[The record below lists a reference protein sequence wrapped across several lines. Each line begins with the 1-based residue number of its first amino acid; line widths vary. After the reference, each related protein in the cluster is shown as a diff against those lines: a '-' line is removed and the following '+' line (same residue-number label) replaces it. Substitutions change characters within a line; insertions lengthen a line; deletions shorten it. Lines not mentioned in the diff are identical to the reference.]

1 MNILI
6 IRLSAIGDV
15 VHALAMVA
23 PLKKKYPGCRITWVI
38 EEETANLLEHYPG
51 IDRVII
57 SRRRRWLRQ
66 VRGGQP
72 VKALRQA
79 AAFVKMLRSDRYDL
93 VLDFQGLLKSGLI
106 AFLSRSQRKIG
117 YRNAR
122 EMSPLFYSEK
132 APATDFNDH
141 ALNRHQ
147 VILNHLGIKDPA
159 VSFAPFYS
167 RRDEDKIDQLFRSL
181 DIDCRKNLVV
191 VHPCAGWPTK
201 VWPKQKV
208 AGLCDRLIDEQ
219 SCAVV
224 LAGSYAEAGFLNE
237 IVNLANNR
245 LVSLAGK
252 TKLTELAG
260 LMARADLAV
269 STDSG
274 PMHLACA
281 VGTPVV
287 AIMGSTA
294 PWRTGPFGDRYTV
307 IRKELFCSPCYQKKK
322 CPLSHH
328 RCMAEISVEEVFK
341 TCCNWLAG

>member
-51 IDRVII
+51 IDRVIV
-57 SRRRRWLRQ
+57 SRRKRWLRQ
-66 VRGGQP
+66 IRGGQMF
-72 VKALRQA
+72 KALRQA

-93 VLDFQGLLKSGLI
+93 VLDFQGLFKSGII
-106 AFLSRSQRKIG
+106 AFLSRSKRKIG

-122 EMSPLFYSEK
+122 ELSPLFYSEY
-132 APATDFNDH
+132 APATAFNDH
-141 ALNRHQ
+141 ALKRHQ
-147 VILNHLGIKDPA
+147 VILNHLGIDHPE

-167 RRDEDKIDQLFRSL
+167 RRDEGKIEDLFRTL
-181 DIDCRKNLVV
+181 GIDRGRKLVV

-201 VWPKQKV
+201 VWPKEKV
-208 AGLCDRLIDEQ
+208 AGLCDRLIREQ
-219 SCAVV
+219 SCTVV
-224 LAGSYAEAGFLNE
+224 LAGSYAEEAFINDIAGRTKNK
-237 IVNLANNR
+237 

-252 TKLTELAG
+252 TKLTELAC
-260 LMARADLAV
+260 LIARADLVA

-287 AIMGSTA
+287 AIMGPTA
-294 PWRTGPFGDRYTV
+294 PWRTGPFGDSCSV
-307 IRKELFCSPCYQKKK
+307 IRKEISCSPCYQKKK
-322 CPLSHH
+322 CPHGHH
-328 RCMAEISVEEVFK
+328 RCMMDISVEEVFK
-341 TCCNWLAG
+341 TCCNYL